1 MDLSKCGHDRG
12 QVALSRGGVGTKE
25 MEQQLQQALQHAAA
39 EQQKADDLCSQL
51 QQLQETLHIKDACLK
66 DATAA
71 LNEAK
76 AENRRSAAA
85 LHVSWQLKLLPLR
98 CRQ

>member
-1 MDLSKCGHDRG
+1 
-12 QVALSRGGVGTKE
+12 LSRGGVGVKE
-25 MEQQLQQALQHAAA
+25 MEQQLQQALQQAAA

-76 AENRRSAAA
+76 SENRRSAAL
-85 LHVSWQLKLLPLR
+85 LHVSCQLKLPPLR
-98 CRQ
+98 CRL